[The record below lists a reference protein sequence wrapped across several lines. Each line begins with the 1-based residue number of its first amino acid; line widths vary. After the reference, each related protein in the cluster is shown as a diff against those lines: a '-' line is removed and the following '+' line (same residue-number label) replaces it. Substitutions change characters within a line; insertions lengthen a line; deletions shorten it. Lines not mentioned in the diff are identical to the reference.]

1 MNILISS
8 ASYTFSDYIPGGEHQ
23 VAYAIVSGLAKRGH
37 KLHVFTPIEKL
48 KDALPNVKVHEITRY
63 DFDKT
68 ESYSGYFGNWWKFS
82 LASYMKAREVLR
94 EQEIDVIHH
103 IRPAHIKKFSLCW
116 NLSVPFIYGP
126 MNLPWTSKNSLT
138 RWKKQNIFDP
148 IVNRFVDR
156 LNMTLGSKLWN
167 LTLEKS
173 AKILVM
179 VKQVLDFLPKYCY
192 SYTSVVPSGVDT
204 NVFTPQ
210 ENLGE
215 PIDILFVGRLQEIK
229 GVEYLIRAM
238 ELVIKKIPDVKL
250 YIIGKGPGEDFYK
263 NLTNELGLDNNVIF
277 LGTIPF
283 DKIVEFYQR
292 CCIFC
297 LPSLGDP
304 FPQAILQAMSCGKPV
319 ISTNA
324 GGVPE
329 MIEDDKSGF
338 LVPVCD
344 YEALAE
350 AISKLFVNPELQKKM
365 GAYNRELCEEKYDWD
380 IIIDQIEN
388 TYESVIEKFN
398 KTL

>member
-48 KDALPNVKVHEITRY
+48 KNPLHNVKVYEVTRY

-82 LASYMKAREVLR
+82 LASYMKARQIVR

-103 IRPAHIKKFSLCW
+103 IRPAHINKFSLCW
-116 NLSVPFIYGP
+116 NLNVPFIYGP

-138 RWKKQNIFDP
+138 RWKKQNIFEP

-156 LNMTLGSKLWN
+156 INMTLGNKFWN

-173 AKILVM
+173 TKILVM
-179 VKQVLDFLPKYCY
+179 VKQVLDFLPKYCH

-204 NVFTPQ
+204 TVFTPQ
-210 ENLGE
+210 ENLSE

-238 ELVIKKIPDVKL
+238 KLVVQKIPDVKL
-250 YIIGKGPGEDFYK
+250 HIIGKGPGESFYK
-263 NLTNELGLDNNVIF
+263 NLTSELGLQNNVIF
-277 LGTIPF
+277 RGTIPF

-292 CCIFC
+292 CRIFC

-329 MIEDDKSGF
+329 MIEDGKSGF
-338 LVPVCD
+338 LVPVGNS
-344 YEALAE
+344 EALA
-350 AISKLFVNPELQKKM
+350 AVISKLIDNPKLRSKM
-365 GAYNRELCEEKYDWD
+365 GAYNRKFCEEKYDWN
-380 IIIDQIEN
+380 IIIDG
-388 TYESVIEKFN
+388 IEKVY
-398 KTL
+398 LEVIR